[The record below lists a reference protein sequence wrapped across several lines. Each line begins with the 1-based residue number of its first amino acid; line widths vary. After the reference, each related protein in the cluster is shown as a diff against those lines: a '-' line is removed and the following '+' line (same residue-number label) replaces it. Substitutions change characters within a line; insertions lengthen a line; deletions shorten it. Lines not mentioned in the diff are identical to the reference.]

1 MITAVSTGL
10 IWRPGIIPPTT
21 VTVRNSAARRADCE
35 IWWILARQREARP
48 WEHPVMRSQPVRVQL
63 APFKSRTVGVN
74 VLLVNSRQVGT
85 FALSVWAHCRSSAA
99 TGWAPSDGATMG
111 GGVEVLGPS
120 QQLERSPENSSF
132 YWVYEL
138 SAVGRLRQGRPGEVR
153 VEVANAWVEPVLVEV
168 LCYLAPPRVARP
180 WEDPLA
186 ARCDASDV
194 NLPAVAITTVN
205 LEVAK
210 MPEGGRYQ
218 LSVWLHL
225 VRAADNVPVDGARL
239 RTRVVVDA

>member
-1 MITAVSTGL
+1 MEVHQRTWPTGLYVIAVLAVAIGALAVAWRSPPVAAGGPYPFRLERASTPEGPALITAVSTGL

-99 TGWAPSDGATMG
+99 TGWPRRT
-111 GGVEVLGPS
+111 
-120 QQLERSPENSSF
+120 
-132 YWVYEL
+132 
-138 SAVGRLRQGRPGEVR
+138 GRRW
-153 VEVANAWVEPVLVEV
+153 AAAWR
-168 LCYLAPPRVARP
+168 YSARP
-180 WEDPLA
+180 SNW
-186 ARCDASDV
+186 S
-194 NLPAVAITTVN
+194 
-205 LEVAK
+205 
-210 MPEGGRYQ
+210 
-218 LSVWLHL
+218 
-225 VRAADNVPVDGARL
+225 GARKTL
-239 RTRVVVDA
+239 ASTGCTNCQPSEGSGRAGPVRSAWK